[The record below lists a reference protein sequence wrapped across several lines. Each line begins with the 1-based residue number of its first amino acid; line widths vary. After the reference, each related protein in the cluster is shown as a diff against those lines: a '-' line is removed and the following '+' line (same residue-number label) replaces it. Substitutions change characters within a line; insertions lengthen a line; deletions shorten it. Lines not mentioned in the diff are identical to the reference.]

1 MFIHVLYVYFQL
13 RLLYECNPMAFII
26 EQAGGVA
33 TTGYMPVLD
42 IVPENI
48 HQRTPIFLG
57 SRDDVNEVIECFQK
71 YGTKK

>member
-1 MFIHVLYVYFQL
+1 MYFQL